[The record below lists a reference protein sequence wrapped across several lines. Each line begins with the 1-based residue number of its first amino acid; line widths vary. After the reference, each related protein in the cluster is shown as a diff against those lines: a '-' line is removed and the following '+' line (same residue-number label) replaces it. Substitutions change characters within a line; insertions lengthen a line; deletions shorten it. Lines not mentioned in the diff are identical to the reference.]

1 MIWLIL
7 LSVIVLFLFGLDALI
22 LRRLDYLSID
32 LGNIFDRVRMLEHD
46 AKIDRGDY

>member
-7 LSVIVLFLFGLDALI
+7 LTGFCLLGLAVLII
-22 LRRLDYLSID
+22 LRLGNLSIELD
-32 LGNIFDRVRMLEHD
+32 NTLNRVDMLEHD